1 MHPRLRMAVIDDT
14 FNANKLYVML
24 CYFMLCYVYDTKLHT
39 FNCVQITAN
48 W

>member
-24 CYFMLCYVYDTKLHT
+24 CYVYDTKLHT
-39 FNCVQITAN
+39 INCVQITAN